1 MPAEPVEAVRVFVL
15 ACGQANTNWIEYYA
29 DKTSK
34 VPTATAIFDLGKSN
48 RPDDGDDQALKWI
61 LKRIAGFYDLKT
73 ETTHKIEFVAFSHA
87 DEDHWGMSKAMW
99 EAKLPDNLTIKIKK
113 VYRGGMEWGAQGIY
127 DVEQLAKNMAAGV
140 RNKPVIIESYRSD
153 LRGPKEHLHKFSDK
167 CRCRVVIANSKAV
180 NLANKAQR
188 PNIANATSLVLAVE
202 MAGKT
207 VLLTG
212 DATWV
217 TMHGINALYK
227 DGLGPADCYAMTLPH
242 HGAMNTSKNPKV
254 AEKKDDKWILNEF
267 AQYVKP
273 KRIVASAGYK
283 NSYRHPKLE
292 IMTLFETG
300 LTTPSTK
307 HGNIVF
313 NGTKSTNYE
322 RRIHSWTSLGDN
334 KKNVA
339 PDSTDTDAGVE
350 YTVLDKEEA
359 KVTANLAG
367 AALIGDR
374 DLLLGKGGKEKKAP
388 PSDRK
393 RKREDAPP
401 EKWKDGDPAND
412 DPEDRKP
419 KKKRR
424 VKRERTP
431 LPTNLRHNNIEYLLT
446 SAGTATT
453 RIFAAGVTDDSGLV
467 FEDEG

>member
-1 MPAEPVEAVRVFVL
+1 MPDEPVEAVRVFVL
-15 ACGQANTNWIEYYA
+15 SCGQANTNWIEYYA

-61 LKRIAGFYDLKT
+61 LKRIAGFYDLKK

-87 DEDHWGMSKAMW
+87 DEDHWGMSKALW
-99 EAKLPDNLTIKIKK
+99 KAKPDNLTIKIKK
-113 VYRGGMEWGAQGIY
+113 VYRGGMEWGAQGIA
-127 DVEQLAKNMAAGV
+127 DVKQLANDMAAGA
-140 RNKPVIIESYRSD
+140 RKTPVIIESYRSD
-153 LRGPKEHLHKFSDK
+153 LKDSKAHLHKFSDK

-180 NLANKAQR
+180 NLANKPQR
-188 PNIANATSLVLAVE
+188 PNPANATSLVLAVE

-217 TMHGINALYK
+217 TMHGINALYQE
-227 DGLGPADCYAMTLPH
+227 GVGPADCYAMTLPH

-267 AQYVKP
+267 AQHVKP

-283 NSYRHPKLE
+283 NSYRHPSRE
-292 IMTLFETG
+292 VMTLFETG

-322 RRIHSWTSLGDN
+322 LQIHSWTSLGDN
-334 KKNVA
+334 KNNVT
-339 PDSTDTDAGVE
+339 PDSTNTDAGVE

-359 KVTANLAG
+359 KVTVNLAG
-367 AALIGDR
+367 AARTGDQ
-374 DLLLGKGGKEKKAP
+374 DPLLGGDGTKKKKAP

-401 EKWKDGDPAND
+401 EKWKDGNPLND
-412 DPEDRKP
+412 DPEERRP

-424 VKRERTP
+424 VKRKRTP

-446 SAGTATT
+446 SAGKATT
-453 RIFAAGVTDDSGLV
+453 RIFAAGVTDDSGLIL
-467 FEDEG
+467 EGEG